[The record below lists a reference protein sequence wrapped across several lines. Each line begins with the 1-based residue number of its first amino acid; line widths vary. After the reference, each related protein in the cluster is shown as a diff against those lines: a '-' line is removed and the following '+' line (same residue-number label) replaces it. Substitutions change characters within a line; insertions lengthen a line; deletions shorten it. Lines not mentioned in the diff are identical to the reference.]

1 MCCNRTIPCGVEREE
16 TMENQKHRMLTVE
29 DIMEALS
36 VSKSSAYTIMREINE
51 DLASK
56 GLRIIPGRVSES
68 HFNAAFFGE
77 DGVSR
82 Q

>member
-1 MCCNRTIPCGVEREE
+1 MEREE
-16 TMENQKHRMLTVE
+16 TMDNQKHRMLTVE

-36 VSKSSAYTIMREINE
+36 VSKSSAYTIMREIND

-68 HFNAAFFGE
+68 HFNAAFFGD
-77 DGVSR
+77 DGVT
-82 Q
+82 QQ

>member
-1 MCCNRTIPCGVEREE
+1 MERED
-16 TMENQKHRMLTVE
+16 TMDNQKHRMLTVE

-36 VSKSSAYTIMREINE
+36 VSKSSAYTIMREIND

-68 HFNAAFFGE
+68 HFNAAFFGD
-77 DGVSR
+77 DGVSK

>member
-1 MCCNRTIPCGVEREE
+1 MD
-16 TMENQKHRMLTVE
+16 NQKHRMLTVE

-77 DGVSR
+77 DGVSE

>member
-1 MCCNRTIPCGVEREE
+1 MD
-16 TMENQKHRMLTVE
+16 NQKHRMLTVE

-36 VSKSSAYTIMREINE
+36 VSKSSAYTIMREIND
-51 DLASK
+51 DLAAK

-68 HFNAAFFGE
+68 HFNAAFFG
-77 DGVSR
+77 DGGVTK

>member
-1 MCCNRTIPCGVEREE
+1 MD
-16 TMENQKHRMLTVE
+16 NQKHRMLTVE
-29 DIMEALS
+29 DIMEVLS

-51 DLASK
+51 DLAAK

-77 DGVSR
+77 DGVTK

>member
-1 MCCNRTIPCGVEREE
+1 MERED
-16 TMENQKHRMLTVE
+16 TMENHKHRMLTVE

-51 DLASK
+51 DLAAK

-77 DGVSR
+77 DQADVR
-82 Q
+82 

>member
-1 MCCNRTIPCGVEREE
+1 MERED

-51 DLASK
+51 DLAAK

-77 DGVSR
+77 DKAGAR
-82 Q
+82 

>member
-1 MCCNRTIPCGVEREE
+1 MD
-16 TMENQKHRMLTVE
+16 NQKHRMLTVE

-51 DLASK
+51 DLAAK

-68 HFNAAFFGE
+68 HFNAAFFGDE
-77 DGVSR
+77 AVTR
-82 Q
+82 